1 MNLSIATIG
10 LEELAEGLVR
20 DFLQGGEA
28 KYVDIEKFITEYLGL
43 TIKYEALAE
52 EDQGIIGFMGDGK
65 TAIRVYQRGVPV
77 LKVYPVGTIVIEQ
90 YLLRVGESGRRRF
103 TLAHE
108 AGHFLLSRMNRP
120 KKAENCQEQA
130 LNHNFSSK
138 EPMQKFDMTEANADQ
153 LASCLLMPKVLV
165 NQALEVWN
173 DGKPLLV
180 YGETV
185 IPYDTRMKLRGMAYR
200 LGVSQSALFLRLRKL
215 GLIEQ
220 KEVMEYIR
228 NDLQIGRCSE

>member
-1 MNLSIATIG
+1 MSISIASIG
-10 LEELAEGLVR
+10 LEELAEGLIW

-52 EDQGIIGFMGDGK
+52 EDQGTIGFMGDGK
-65 TAIRVYQRGVPV
+65 TAIRVYQRDVPV
-77 LKVYPVGTIVIEQ
+77 LKVYPVGTIVVDQ

-120 KKAENCQEQA
+120 RKADQEQTPDS
-130 LNHNFSSK
+130 NCSSG
-138 EPMQKFDMTEANADQ
+138 EAERKFGMTEENADQ
-153 LASCLLMPKVLV
+153 LASCLLMPRVLV

-180 YGETV
+180 YGETI

-215 GLIEQ
+215 GLLEQ
-220 KEVMEYIR
+220 KEVTEYIR
-228 NDLQIGRCSE
+228 NDLQLGRCSK